1 MRTQSANPRPTA
13 SSTWRALEK
22 RARASR
28 LAGGSP
34 ANGLRPPVTPGGSP
48 TPGTA
53 ALRPVAN
60 THRPARTPRAR
71 VAPSRGRRTGRIAWV
86 VRAVIECCRETMHPW
101 MGGLLAKLSVRTG
114 ECVVSLRRSMAAL
127 VGCALLSGAASPC
140 LAQAWPTRTVKVVVP
155 YASGGITDTMARVTA
170 DRLGKIFGQTFYI
183 ENMAGAGGAIGIDYA
198 LHSPDDG
205 YTIMFVGSTLFTVL
219 PLAQKVNY
227 EPLKELVP
235 ISITGTNGMILV
247 AAKDAPYST
256 LREFIDYAR
265 ARPGK
270 ITYSSGGP
278 ATNNHLPTAYL
289 AGLEHLDMVHVPFRG
304 GQQALQAVLG
314 NSVDVHFGNSSDII
328 EPVKGGQVK
337 ALAVS
342 TLQRIP
348 QLPDV
353 PTVAETIPGFEYV
366 AWNGYAAAGGF
377 PQDATSRLVEAL
389 QIIAR
394 DAEVA
399 RLFANL
405 GIVLVGTT

>member
-1 MRTQSANPRPTA
+1 MVP
-13 SSTWRALEK
+13 
-22 RARASR
+22 
-28 LAGGSP
+28 
-34 ANGLRPPVTPGGSP
+34 
-48 TPGTA
+48 
-53 ALRPVAN
+53 
-60 THRPARTPRAR
+60 
-71 VAPSRGRRTGRIAWV
+71 
-86 VRAVIECCRETMHPW
+86 
-101 MGGLLAKLSVRTG
+101 
-114 ECVVSLRRSMAAL
+114 LRRSMAAF
-127 VGCALLSGAASPC
+127 VGFVFLNGAASPC

-183 ENMAGAGGAIGIDYA
+183 ENKAGAGGAIGIDYA
-198 LHSPDDG
+198 LHSADDG

-227 EPLKELVP
+227 EPLKDLVP

-304 GQQALQAVLG
+304 GQQALQAVLA

-353 PTVAETIPGFEYV
+353 PTVAETVPGFEYV
-366 AWNGYAAAGGF
+366 AWNGYAAAGSSF
-377 PQDATSRLVEAL
+377 PQDVAGRLVEAL
-389 QIIAR
+389 QTIGR
-394 DAEVA
+394 DPEIV
-399 RLFANL
+399 RLFASL
-405 GIVLVGTT
+405 GIVSVGTTQQEAFESVRRDMPIYSKIVDMAGVRLK